1 MTRTILPF
9 VLIIALLIAG
19 CASASTNTPAATPTL
34 PAIGDEWTIKM
45 THSGGIMGL
54 MRSIE
59 VSSDGSYTVMDERNG
74 KTVSGDLSAN
84 ELAEFT
90 GILNGMDFSAVGAP
104 EGFCA
109 DCFIYDIEIQSNEGK
124 FMFRLNDLNLAES
137 GMEDF
142 VSSLRKLMDSALN

>member
-19 CASASTNTPAATPTL
+19 CSSASTNTPAATPTL

-109 DCFIYDIEIQSNEGK
+109 DCFIYDIEIQSNEEK

-142 VSSLRKLMDSALN
+142 VSSLRKIMDSALK